1 MELQAR
7 CSAATERARARMHA
21 RTHAQHPQARAY
33 ARTYARTRA
42 RARAGMEPVG
52 MESDGR
58 AVPLRR
64 PLPNLAQ
71 YQYEVMAGCFHP

>member
-1 MELQAR
+1 
-7 CSAATERARARMHA
+7 
-21 RTHAQHPQARAY
+21 
-33 ARTYARTRA
+33 
-42 RARAGMEPVG
+42 MEPVG